1 MDEHWTR
8 SKFKGKDGNLSLGD
22 VQLGISRIKLR
33 DESQSKTQAGV
44 SIWLSDKC
52 ENVNWENS
60 QDCSRK
66 CVNSEKDVGDWTSEE
81 Q

>member
-33 DESQSKTQAGV
+33 DESQSKT
-44 SIWLSDKC
+44 
-52 ENVNWENS
+52 
-60 QDCSRK
+60 
-66 CVNSEKDVGDWTSEE
+66 
-81 Q
+81 

>member
-33 DESQSKTQAGV
+33 DGV
-44 SIWLSDKC
+44 PEQDLVWC
-52 ENVNWENS
+52 VNLAFGQVRECKLRE
-60 QDCSRK
+60 QSRK
-66 CVNSEKDVGDWTSEE
+66 CVNSEKDVGDWNSEE
-81 Q
+81 